1 MAHLHNYNRNQRS
14 SSWFSDIGNKVKTAT
29 EMVGTAHTLHNMGK
43 LAFQGIKAV
52 APLVAT
58 AGLI

>member
-1 MAHLHNYNRNQRS
+1 MAHLHNYTRNQRS
-14 SSWFSDIGNKVKTAT
+14 SSWFSDIGNKVKTAA
-29 EMVGTAHTLHNMGK
+29 EMVGTAHTLYNMGK
-43 LAFQGIKAV
+43 LAFQGIKAA